1 MTWPWLPGGFFS
13 ILSTFPWVQ
22 QENCYTGG
30 HTGEKNPPEI
40 SLSAPCSAS
49 PDAHLTYRCGIK
61 YGHNIC
67 TTWHMHSIKT
77 THILSIKY
85 LKQVSQEQ
93 VVPHELFTVIWWFE
107 KWIFDKLWLVHGQFV
122 IRKRWKSSIHY
133 SLQII
138 CSFLVLG
145 DRSCLVGLRAS
156 LHSPSQCCAP

>member
-1 MTWPWLPGGFFS
+1 MTGWVFFY
-13 ILSTFPWVQ
+13 ILSIFSLGTARKPEDTLETKTLQKDPWVHHGQ
-22 QENCYTGG
+22 
-30 HTGEKNPPEI
+30 H
-40 SLSAPCSAS
+40 S
-49 PDAHLTYRCGIK
+49 RCTADLQVWDRIRAEQ
-61 YGHNIC
+61 IC

-93 VVPHELFTVIWWFE
+93 VVPHELFIVIWCFE

-138 CSFLVLG
+138 CSFLVSG
-145 DRSCLVGLRAS
+145 DRSCLVHLRAS
-156 LHSPSQCCAP
+156 LHSPSQCCFVQCCAP